1 MITIDQ
7 QQKLLLNVTR
17 RLTKKI
23 TVYAIGGTAMMF
35 LGFKDM
41 TLDID
46 LVFENEKDRNVFKE
60 AIKSLGYLEMDAIK
74 IYGKKRNTPEMFKL
88 NDERFDLFVIEVID
102 FIFSDNMKK
111 RAEQIHQFG
120 DNLILKIA
128 NPHDIILM
136 KCATDRIKDKDD
148 VRRIINTTKIN
159 WDILMDEAKK
169 QMELGKERAA
179 FDLGCFLE
187 YLKTKMNLD
196 IPQEVLDQLFSIVE
210 KQAKDKRTKEHSSR
224 EKSI

>member
-7 QQKLLLNVTR
+7 QQNLLLNAAR
-17 RLTKKI
+17 RLNKKI

-35 LGFKDM
+35 LGFKDT

-46 LVFENEKDRNVFKE
+46 LVFDDKTDRAIFKE
-60 AIKSLGYLEMDAIK
+60 AVKSLGYLDMDAIK
-74 IYGKKRNTPEMFKL
+74 VYGVKRNTPEMVRL
-88 NDERFDLFVIEVID
+88 GDERFDLFVLEVID
-102 FIFSDNMKK
+102 FIFSESMKQ

-120 DNLILKIA
+120 DNLILRIA

-148 VRRIINTTKIN
+148 TRKIINSMKIN
-159 WDILMDEAKK
+159 WDIIFDEAKK
-169 QMELGKERAA
+169 QIELGKIRAA

-187 YLKTKMNLD
+187 DLKTEINID
-196 IPQEVLDQLFSIVE
+196 IPQEIIDKLFVIVE
-210 KQAKDKRTKEHSSR
+210 NQAKGKISKQDQ
-224 EKSI
+224 

>member
-7 QQKLLLNVTR
+7 QQKLLLNVAR

-35 LGFKDM
+35 LGFKDA

-46 LVFENEKDRNVFKE
+46 IVFENEKDRVVFKE
-60 AIKSLGYLEMDAIK
+60 AVKSLGYLEMDAIK
-74 IYGKKRNTPEMFKL
+74 VYGVKRNAPEMFKL
-88 NDERFDLFVIEVID
+88 GDERFDLFVIEVID
-102 FIFSDNMKK
+102 FIFSENMRK
-111 RAEQIHQFG
+111 RAEQIHQFE
-120 DNLILKIA
+120 DTLILRIA

-148 VRRIINTTKIN
+148 ARKIINSTKID
-159 WDILMDEAKK
+159 WDIVIDEAKK
-169 QMELGKERAA
+169 QIELGKERAA

-187 YLKTKMNLD
+187 DLKTGVKLD
-196 IPQEVLDQLFSIVE
+196 IPSKVLDKLFKIVE
-210 KQAKDKRTKEHSSR
+210 KQAKDK
-224 EKSI
+224 KSKK